1 VRAGEQISLTL
12 VRLCRACACLQP
24 SVDNTPEVLAED
36 DSQCVRPSP
45 SRVPPCGSP
54 AERVFLLKL
63 LCDDAL
69 ETEAF
74 RRHMEEALAAAE
86 EETRQQRR
94 EVMAAREEVKEAR
107 AKLRELEVG
116 TRRLAR

>member
-1 VRAGEQISLTL
+1 M
-12 VRLCRACACLQP
+12 
-24 SVDNTPEVLAED
+24 DNIPEVLAED
-36 DSQCVRPSP
+36 DRQCVRPSAG
-45 SRVPPCGSP
+45 RVPPCGSP
-54 AERVFLLKL
+54 ADRVFLLKL

-69 ETEAF
+69 ETDAF

-94 EVMAAREEVKEAR
+94 EVTAAREAVKEAR